1 MRKLL
6 PVVALAALTAC
17 GDMNVTRNFSA
28 VTAISSRETA
38 SLTAQDI
45 VIAMARTGFTRQ
57 EILDHGPAVRNALSV
72 QGGAEVRRD
81 GNVTAIFSVMDGA
94 LYVVSQRGGT
104 YVHELGAA
112 SPSADVPG

>member
-1 MRKLL
+1 MRKLV
-6 PVVALAALTAC
+6 PVVALAVLAAC
-17 GDMNVTRNFSA
+17 GDMNVTRNFSP

-38 SLTAQDI
+38 SLNAQDI
-45 VIAMARTGFTRQ
+45 VLAMARTGFTRQ

-72 QGGAEVRRD
+72 QGGAEVRRG

-104 YVHELGAA
+104 YVHELNAA
-112 SPSADVPG
+112 APAQVKG

>member
-1 MRKLL
+1 MRKFL
-6 PVVALAALTAC
+6 PVVALAALAAC
-17 GDMNVTRNFSA
+17 GDMNVTRNFSP

-38 SLTAQDI
+38 RLGAQDI
-45 VIAMARTGFTRQ
+45 AIAMARTGFTRQ

-72 QGGAEVRRD
+72 QGGAEVRRG

-104 YVHELGAA
+104 YVHEFSAA
-112 SPSADVPG
+112 APGHAPG